1 MPPLKTYV
9 FESAIN
15 SNITITIRAYDE
27 KLAYEYL
34 EFITKRPNDF
44 VCL

>member
-1 MPPLKTYV
+1 M
-9 FESAIN
+9 EN
-15 SNITITIRAYDE
+15 SKIKQHLIKAYDE

-44 VCL
+44 ICL